1 MITVCD
7 GGGLTVVSNS
17 PSSGVTLGFLTASPI
32 KDIASYVCG
41 FHDDLPAMSQ
51 CGQAVSQGVGG
62 MSLKAGLDELVRQKL
77 DRQSGKSNF
86 LDTYSS
92 ANKRALE
99 KQCDRVINTHG
110 EPDSEDLHILAE
122 HFAIPIK
129 R

>member
-17 PSSGVTLGFLTASPI
+17 PSSGFTLGFLTASPI
-32 KDIASYVCG
+32 KDITSYVCG
-41 FHDDLPAMSQ
+41 FHDGLPAMSQ

-62 MSLKAGLDELVRQKL
+62 MSLKAGLDELVRQQL

-86 LDTYSS
+86 LDTCSS
-92 ANKRALE
+92 ANKRALA
-99 KQCDRVINTHG
+99 KQCDRVIKTRG
-110 EPDSEDLHILAE
+110 KPDSEELHILAE
-122 HFAIPIK
+122 RFAIPIK